1 VDILD
6 MEPCHEDPCPTY
18 AARTSYTYALEMNA
32 GWFEAHDV
40 EIGDTVEL
48 RLGDE

>member
-1 VDILD
+1 
-6 MEPCHEDPCPTY
+6 
-18 AARTSYTYALEMNA
+18 MNA

-48 RLGDE
+48 TLGDE